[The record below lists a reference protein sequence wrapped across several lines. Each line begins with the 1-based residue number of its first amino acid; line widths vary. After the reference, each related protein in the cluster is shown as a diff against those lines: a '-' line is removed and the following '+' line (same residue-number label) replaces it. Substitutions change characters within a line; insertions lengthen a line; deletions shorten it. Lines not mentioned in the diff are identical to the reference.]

1 MKKIKNY
8 YCTNTVPMF
17 KNKTI
22 VREYENPKFQRDLI
36 RTDNSSKSGVYAWI
50 NKVNQ
55 KFYIG
60 SGDPLYL
67 RLSDYYQNWYIRK
80 RSGLPIVRAL
90 TKYGMENFSL
100 VILEY
105 TDPNNLILCEQ
116 KWIND
121 LKPDYNINPIAGNSK
136 GYKHT
141 IESVEKMRQASLGR
155 KHTEEVKQNMSNTR
169 KSINNPFYGKTH
181 TKKSLALMKA
191 AALIRLKSPVK
202 GIKVEI
208 TDLETKLTTV
218 YDSIRKAALAINS
231 DIKTI
236 LRREKSQ
243 IKKGINTPYKNKYII
258 VIIRNS
264 INTNP

>member
-1 MKKIKNY
+1 
-8 YCTNTVPMF
+8 
-17 KNKTI
+17 
-22 VREYENPKFQRDLI
+22 
-36 RTDNSSKSGVYAWI
+36 
-50 NKVNQ
+50 
-55 KFYIG
+55 
-60 SGDPLYL
+60 
-67 RLSDYYQNWYIRK
+67 
-80 RSGLPIVRAL
+80 
-90 TKYGMENFSL
+90 
-100 VILEY
+100 
-105 TDPNNLILCEQ
+105 
-116 KWIND
+116 
-121 LKPDYNINPIAGNSK
+121 
-136 GYKHT
+136 
-141 IESVEKMRQASLGR
+141 MRQASLGR
-155 KHTEEVKQNMSNTR
+155 KHTEEVKQNMSNAR

-258 VIIRNS
+258 VIIRNY